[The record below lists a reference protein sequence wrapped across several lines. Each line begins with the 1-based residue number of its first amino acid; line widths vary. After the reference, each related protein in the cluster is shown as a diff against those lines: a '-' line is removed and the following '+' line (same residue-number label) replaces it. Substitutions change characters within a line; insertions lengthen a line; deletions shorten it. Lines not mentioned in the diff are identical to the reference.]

1 MTRTIVITG
10 ASSGIGEALALHYAQ
25 DKARL
30 GLLGTNAGRLAA
42 VAEKC
47 RALGAEVEAQA
58 IDVRDRER
66 MAAWL
71 EAFDNAHSVDLLFAN
86 AGLLGGLAAGE
97 AIERAD
103 QSFELMDVNVMGV
116 LNTIHP
122 LLPRMT
128 ARRKGQIAITS
139 SVAGLLPLQ
148 QMPSY
153 SASKAAVL
161 RYGLCLRDG
170 LRAHGVKVS
179 VICPGY
185 IDTPMTGQ
193 VQGAKP
199 FMRSA
204 AYAAGQI
211 ARGLERNRPIIA
223 FPWYFAWVR
232 RRHVALSKFSIAPK
246 R

>member
-1 MTRTIVITG
+1 M
-10 ASSGIGEALALHYAQ
+10 GI
-25 DKARL
+25 
-30 GLLGTNAGRLAA
+30 
-42 VAEKC
+42 
-47 RALGAEVEAQA
+47 
-58 IDVRDRER
+58 
-66 MAAWL
+66 
-71 EAFDNAHSVDLLFAN
+71 
-86 AGLLGGLAAGE
+86 
-97 AIERAD
+97 
-103 QSFELMDVNVMGV
+103 

-128 ARRKGQIAITS
+128 ARRTGQIAITS

-170 LRAHGVKVS
+170 LRSHGVKVN

-185 IDTPMTGQ
+185 IDTPMTGR
-193 VQGAKP
+193 VEGAKP

-204 AYAAGQI
+204 SYAADQI
-211 ARGLERNRPIIA
+211 ARGLERNAPIIA
-223 FPWYFAWVR
+223 FPRHFAWLLRLGGILPDWVR
-232 RRHVALSKFSIAPK
+232 GHAVAWAKFSIAPK